1 MSIAEVDQAA
11 KAADQSA
18 GHVRRPPEKQV
29 TVIEPPS
36 GWFRLNLE
44 EVWRYRDLLVLLAL
58 RDVSARFRQS
68 VVGYGWAILRPL
80 ISALIYT
87 LVFSVFVRIET
98 ESPYV
103 IFAFAGLIPWMYF
116 SQTLT
121 SVTGSI
127 VGGGSMLT
135 KVYFPRLVL
144 PLATVAVGLIEVVLQ
159 LLVLGGMMAWYQYL
173 PDAAIFA
180 LPGFVL
186 IAMLT
191 ALAFGIWLTAL
202 NVKFRDVGMLVPFLI
217 QIWMYLCPIIYP
229 ISVVPDRF
237 RPIYGLNPMVGVIE
251 GFRWSLLGST
261 APDWS
266 MVAASTATSLLVLI
280 SGLVYFRRVEANFAD
295 VI

>member
-1 MSIAEVDQAA
+1 ML
-11 KAADQSA
+11 
-18 GHVRRPPEKQV
+18 KQV

-36 GWFRLNLE
+36 GWFRLNLQ
-44 EVWRYRDLLVLLAL
+44 EVWRYRDLLMLLAW
-58 RDVSARFRQS
+58 RDISARFRQS

-98 ESPYV
+98 DAPYV
-103 IFAFAGLIPWMYF
+103 IFAFSGLIPWLYF
-116 SQTLT
+116 SQALS
-121 SVTGSI
+121 SVTGS
-127 VGGGSMLT
+127 VVSGGAMLT

-159 LLVLGGMMAWYQYL
+159 LIVLGGLMAWYQYTPGL
-173 PDAAIFA
+173 TVLA
-180 LPGFVL
+180 LPLFVL

-229 ISVVPDRF
+229 ISIVPERF
-237 RPIYGLNPMVGVIE
+237 RSVYGLNPMVGVIE
-251 GFRWSLLGST
+251 GFRWSILGGV
-261 APDWS
+261 APDWPVI
-266 MVAASTATSLLVLI
+266 MASTLATLLILVT
-280 SGLVYFRRVEANFAD
+280 GLAFFRKVEANFAD